1 MRQLLKQWM
10 LPISILGGLIFH
22 NYVGYL
28 EFLTPYLIFASLIV
42 TYCRVKP
49 REFKFTKFHLMLLL
63 IQLAG
68 CWIAYFVTAWINPYI
83 GQGAFICVFISTAT
97 AAPVITGM
105 LGGSISRLVS
115 YSLLSNCTL
124 AILAPLFL
132 SLISDRA
139 EIPFIESVSKICA
152 EVFPLL
158 IMPIII
164 ALILRYTAPK
174 IHAKIENHQSLSF
187 YIWAVAL
194 FIVVGNSVKFVI
206 KQPDREIPE
215 MIGLALAS
223 LVVCCL
229 QFYAGRMVGKRYGDP
244 VAGAQGLGQKNTI
257 LAIWMAL
264 TYLNPIASIAPAAY
278 VGWQNIINSLQ
289 IYYKSKREII

>member
-1 MRQLLKQWM
+1 M
-10 LPISILGGLIFH
+10 LPISIVGGLIFH

-42 TYCRVKP
+42 TYCRIKP
-49 REFKFTKFHLMLLL
+49 SEFKFTKFHLTLLF

-68 CWIAYFVTAWINPYI
+68 CWIAYFATAWINPYI

-115 YSLLSNCTL
+115 YSLLSNCSL
-124 AILAPLFL
+124 AVLAPLFL
-132 SLISDRA
+132 SVISDRA
-139 EIPFIESVSKICA
+139 DIPFFESVSKICA

-174 IHAKIENHQSLSF
+174 IHSKIENHQSLSF

-194 FIVVGNSVKFVI
+194 FIVVGNAVKFVI
-206 KQPDREIPE
+206 KQPEKEIPE
-215 MIGLALAS
+215 MVGLALVS
-223 LVVCCL
+223 LLVCCL
-229 QFYAGRMVGKRYGDP
+229 QFYIGRKVGKKYGDP

-257 LAIWMAL
+257 LAIWIAL